1 MISYQ
6 DDSYRF
12 YGKFYDIFY
21 FRNKDKLIKFA
32 NDDLKNYELFK
43 KILLNFQKVYNIEEF
58 NLKDLDRYL
67 W

>member
-1 MISYQ
+1 MTQLIIQYMILE
-6 DDSYRF
+6 
-12 YGKFYDIFY
+12 KVLKY